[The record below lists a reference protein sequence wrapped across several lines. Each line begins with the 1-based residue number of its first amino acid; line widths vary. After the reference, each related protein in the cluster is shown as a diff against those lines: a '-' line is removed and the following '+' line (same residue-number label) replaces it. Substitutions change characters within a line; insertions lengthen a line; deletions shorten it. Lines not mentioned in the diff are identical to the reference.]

1 MDFYK
6 FENVVKKINK
16 NKYHISRSIRFDK
29 NGNPYISEWYIYR
42 KDMSINEYFDPKN
55 LAVLSSRNNNT
66 IEDIEKLIEEEN
78 NESIQ

>member
-42 KDMSINEYFDPKN
+42 KDMPINEYYDSKN
-55 LAVLSSRNNNT
+55 KSILSSIYNNT
-66 IEDIEKLIEEEN
+66 LEDIENLIKEDK
-78 NESIQ
+78 

>member
-42 KDMSINEYFDPKN
+42 KDMSINEYFDSKN
-55 LAVLSSRNNNT
+55 KSILSSIYNNT
-66 IEDIEKLIEEEN
+66 LEDIENLIKED
-78 NESIQ
+78 Q

>member
-42 KDMSINEYFDPKN
+42 KDMSINEYFDSKN
-55 LAVLSSRNNNT
+55 KSILSSIYNNT
-66 IEDIEKLIEEEN
+66 LEDIENLIKEDK
-78 NESIQ
+78 

>member
-29 NGNPYISEWYIYR
+29 NGKPYISEWYIYR
-42 KDMSINEYFDPKN
+42 KDMSINEYFDSKN
-55 LAVLSSRNNNT
+55 KSILSSIYNNT
-66 IEDIEKLIEEEN
+66 LEDIENLIKEDK
-78 NESIQ
+78 